1 MGNHIVMERTVG
13 KFKKPRKPMS
23 EKNRIQAAERLRE
36 AREKRMRENPP
47 KYTNIHESV
56 RVLPDEHTFSRVN
69 VTKWIKTQK
78 ELASVARSD
87 IRRKIKGAEA
97 RLANH
102 EGYIRQCNTY
112 LRNGDWCD
120 NFYGEHQEK
129 RIAWKTIVPKG

>member
-1 MGNHIVMERTVG
+1 MVYQRK
-13 KFKKPRKPMS
+13 KFRKARKLT
-23 EKNRIQAAERLRE
+23 EEQKAAAAERLRK
-36 AREKRMRENPP
+36 AREKKGPAQYKNVA
-47 KYTNIHESV
+47 KSV
-56 RVLPDEHTFSRVN
+56 LDLPDDHYLSYKN
-69 VTKWIKTQK
+69 VKKWIKTQK

-102 EGYIRQCNTY
+102 EGYIRMCNTY

-129 RIAWKTIVPKG
+129 RIKWKTIVPKG